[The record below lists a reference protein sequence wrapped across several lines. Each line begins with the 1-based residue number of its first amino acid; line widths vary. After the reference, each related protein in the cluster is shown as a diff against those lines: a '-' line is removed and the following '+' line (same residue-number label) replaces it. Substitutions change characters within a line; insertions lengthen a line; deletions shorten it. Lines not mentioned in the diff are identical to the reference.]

1 MWLVFEGI
9 EEKKDMVSRQGKKFD
24 GWVIHGTKMGFQETP
39 DEPYTKTIFD
49 NQSITVVEKGV
60 VRRGQS
66 LLQFLQK
73 AVKPGD
79 TLSIQSERDG
89 KFWRWTKIENRS
101 QENPSYEPLT
111 DEQADLLRS
120 AQKPVEDS
128 EDSTPAWAA

>member
-24 GWVIHGTKMGFQETP
+24 GWVIHGTKKGFQETP

-111 DEQADLLRS
+111 DEQADMLRS
-120 AQKPVEDS
+120 AQKPAEDS
-128 EDSTPAWAA
+128 EDNIPSWV

>member
-24 GWVIHGTKMGFQETP
+24 GWVIHGTKKGFQETP

-111 DEQADLLRS
+111 DEQADMLRS
-120 AQKPVEDS
+120 AQKPAEDS

>member
-24 GWVIHGTKMGFQETP
+24 GWVIHGTKKGFQETP

-79 TLSIQSERDG
+79 TLSIRSERDG

-120 AQKPVEDS
+120 AQKPAEDS
-128 EDSTPAWAA
+128 EDSIPSWAE

>member
-24 GWVIHGTKMGFQETP
+24 GWVIHGTKTGFQETP

>member
-24 GWVIHGTKMGFQETP
+24 GWVIHGTKRGFQETP

-111 DEQADLLRS
+111 DEQADMLRS
-120 AQKPVEDS
+120 AQKPAEDS
-128 EDSTPAWAA
+128 EDNIPSWAE

>member
-24 GWVIHGTKMGFQETP
+24 GWVIHGTKKGFQETP

-120 AQKPVEDS
+120 AQKPAEDS

>member
-24 GWVIHGTKMGFQETP
+24 GWVIHGTKKGFQETP

-111 DEQADLLRS
+111 DEQADMLRS
-120 AQKPVEDS
+120 AQKPAEDS
-128 EDSTPAWAA
+128 EDNIPSWAE

>member
-24 GWVIHGTKMGFQETP
+24 GWVIHGTKKGFQETP

-120 AQKPVEDS
+120 AQKPAEDS
-128 EDSTPAWAA
+128 EDNIPSWAE

>member
-24 GWVIHGTKMGFQETP
+24 GWVIHGTKKGFQETP

-120 AQKPVEDS
+120 AQKPAEDS
-128 EDSTPAWAA
+128 EDNTPAWAE

>member
-24 GWVIHGTKMGFQETP
+24 GWVIHGTKKGFQETP

-111 DEQADLLRS
+111 DEQADMLRS
-120 AQKPVEDS
+120 AQKPAEDS
-128 EDSTPAWAA
+128 EDQIPSWAA

>member
-1 MWLVFEGI
+1 
-9 EEKKDMVSRQGKKFD
+9 MVSRQGKKFD
-24 GWVIHGTKMGFQETP
+24 GWVIHGTKKGFQETP

-120 AQKPVEDS
+120 VQKPAEDS
-128 EDSTPAWAA
+128 EDNTPAWAA

>member
-24 GWVIHGTKMGFQETP
+24 GWVIHGTKKGFQETP

-101 QENPSYEPLT
+101 QEKPSYEPLT

-120 AQKPVEDS
+120 AQKPAEDS
-128 EDSTPAWAA
+128 ENNIPSWAE

>member
-24 GWVIHGTKMGFQETP
+24 GWVIHGTKKGFQETP

-101 QENPSYEPLT
+101 QEKPSYEPLT

-120 AQKPVEDS
+120 AQKPAEDAENNIPS
-128 EDSTPAWAA
+128 WAE

>member
-24 GWVIHGTKMGFQETP
+24 GWVIHGTKKGFQDSP

-79 TLSIQSERDG
+79 TLSITSERDG

-101 QENPSYEPLT
+101 VANPSYEPLT
-111 DEQADLLRS
+111 DEQAEQLRS
-120 AQKPVEDS
+120 AQN
-128 EDSTPAWAA
+128 PAQDEEIPPYLQEA

>member
-24 GWVIHGTKMGFQETP
+24 GWVIHGTKKGFQETP

-111 DEQADLLRS
+111 DEQADMLRS
-120 AQKPVEDS
+120 AQKPAEDS
-128 EDSTPAWAA
+128 EDNIPSWAA

>member
-24 GWVIHGTKMGFQETP
+24 GWVIHGTKKGFQETP

-120 AQKPVEDS
+120 AQKPAEDS
-128 EDSTPAWAA
+128 ENNIPSWAE

>member
-24 GWVIHGTKMGFQETP
+24 GWVIHGTKKGFQETP

-120 AQKPVEDS
+120 AQRPAEDS
-128 EDSTPAWAA
+128 EDNTPAWAA

>member
-24 GWVIHGTKMGFQETP
+24 GWVIHGTKKGFQETP

-128 EDSTPAWAA
+128 EDNTPAWAA

>member
-24 GWVIHGTKMGFQETP
+24 GWVIHGTKKGFQETP

>member
-24 GWVIHGTKMGFQETP
+24 GWVIHGTKKGFQETP

-120 AQKPVEDS
+120 AQKPAEDS
-128 EDSTPAWAA
+128 EDSIPSWAE

>member
-24 GWVIHGTKMGFQETP
+24 GWVIHGTKKGFQETP

-120 AQKPVEDS
+120 VQKPAEDS
-128 EDSTPAWAA
+128 EDNTPAWAA

>member
-24 GWVIHGTKMGFQETP
+24 GWVIHGTKKGFQETP

-120 AQKPVEDS
+120 AQKPAEDS
-128 EDSTPAWAA
+128 EDNIPSWAA

>member
-24 GWVIHGTKMGFQETP
+24 GWVIHGTKKGFQETP

-111 DEQADLLRS
+111 DEQADLLSS
-120 AQKPVEDS
+120 AQKPAEDS
-128 EDSTPAWAA
+128 EDNIPSWAA

>member
-24 GWVIHGTKMGFQETP
+24 GWVIHGTKKGFQETP

-120 AQKPVEDS
+120 AQKPAEDS
-128 EDSTPAWAA
+128 EDNTPAWAA